1 LSPPSANCALPT
13 NGQQILIKMS
23 AYKRA
28 RQRLQIEVASARAE
42 APIDP
47 QKLSRLEVDLKVLES
62 NQLRDRAKR
71 FGIELVG
78 AVGPWETDSDN
89 RYWLRLDKQYAEAE
103 KVIQDAR
110 YDYWK
115 KWVDLLSPVVSVVI
129 SVLAFAL
136 AALALYFQVAGKIR

>member
-1 LSPPSANCALPT
+1 
-13 NGQQILIKMS
+13 MS
-23 AYKRA
+23 AYKNA
-28 RQRLQIEVASARAE
+28 RQQFQRDIASARAE
-42 APIDP
+42 TPVDTEKVARI
-47 QKLSRLEVDLKVLES
+47 EVELKVLES
-62 NQLRDRAKR
+62 DRLRERAKR
-71 FGIELVG
+71 LGIELVG

-129 SVLAFAL
+129 AVLAFAL
-136 AALALYFQVAGKIR
+136 AALALYFQLIGKIR